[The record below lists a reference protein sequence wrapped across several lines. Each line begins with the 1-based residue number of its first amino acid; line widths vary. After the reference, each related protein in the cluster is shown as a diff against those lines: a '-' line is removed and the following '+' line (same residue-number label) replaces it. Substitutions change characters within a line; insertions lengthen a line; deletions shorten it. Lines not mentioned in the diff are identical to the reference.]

1 MKTYSVIELGNMDS
15 ITRVTLKEK
24 LDLTGAEISANRLPA
39 GAEIPFAH
47 SHKRNEEIYIFTS
60 GKGQFLL
67 DGTKLPVK
75 EGTAVRVSPSCV
87 RSIRADNSSGLS
99 YFCIQVDAIAIFYT
113 LNYAGKGISRKAAAE
128 IDKELRKKWGR

>member
-1 MKTYSVIELGNMDS
+1 MKTYSVTELGNMDS

-39 GAEIPFAH
+39 GGEIPFTH

-60 GKGQFLL
+60 GNGLFWL

-75 EGTAVRVSPSCV
+75 EGTAIRVSPFCV
-87 RSIRADNSSGLS
+87 RSIKADNKGLS
-99 YFCIQVDAIAIFYT
+99 YFCIQVDERSLVQATQEDAI
-113 LNYAGKGISRKAAAE
+113 ISEKMPN
-128 IDKELRKKWGR
+128 W

>member
-1 MKTYSVIELGNMDS
+1 MKNYTVTELGNLNS

-39 GAEIPFAH
+39 GAAIPFAH

-60 GKGQFLL
+60 GKGLFYL
-67 DGTKLPVK
+67 DGTKIPVM

-87 RSIRADNSSGLS
+87 RSIKADNSSDLT
-99 YFCIQVDAIAIFYT
+99 YFCIQVDEGSLVQST
-113 LNYAGKGISRKAAAE
+113 QDDGIISEEKSV
-128 IDKELRKKWGR
+128 W